1 MAEFLRISKRTFRGT
16 RGTWFIYDKPL
27 PNLLGSSLGDIVG
40 VHPKIGITGLPR
52 SGKSAVMEKVLKMLV
67 DEREREILLRGSL
80 SDAPIIGGMQTLPIL
95 EGNERLG
102 YKVINIVTKEEAVMA
117 HKNIDSRLRVLGYGI
132 DIEALERI
140 AIPAIEYARDECEV
154 LVIDE
159 IGKFAVE
166 SENFVNVVR
175 SALEV
180 DKPTLL
186 TLHKKSRHPLLQD
199 IRRRDDGRIL
209 EVTPVNRALL
219 PYKIH
224 KLMRET
230 Y

>member
-1 MAEFLRISKRTFRGT
+1 MGI
-16 RGTWFIYDKPL
+16 
-27 PNLLGSSLGDIVG
+27 
-40 VHPKIGITGLPR
+40 HPKIGITGLPR
-52 SGKSAVMEKVLKMLV
+52 SGKSAVMEKVLEMLV
-67 DEREREILLRGSL
+67 DERKREIQLRGSL
-80 SDAPIIGGMQTLPIL
+80 SDAPIIGGMQTVPIL
-95 EGNERLG
+95 EGSERLG
-102 YKVINIVTKEEAVMA
+102 YKVVDIVTKEEAIMA
-117 HKNIDSRLRVLGYGI
+117 HKSIDSRLRVLGYGI
-132 DIEALERI
+132 DIEALESV

-166 SENFVNVVR
+166 SEAFVNVVR

>member
-1 MAEFLRISKRTFRGT
+1 M
-16 RGTWFIYDKPL
+16 
-27 PNLLGSSLGDIVG
+27 
-40 VHPKIGITGLPR
+40 
-52 SGKSAVMEKVLKMLV
+52 
-67 DEREREILLRGSL
+67 
-80 SDAPIIGGMQTLPIL
+80 
-95 EGNERLG
+95 
-102 YKVINIVTKEEAVMA
+102 
-117 HKNIDSRLRVLGYGI
+117 LGYGL
-132 DIEALERI
+132 DLEALERV
-140 AIPAIEYARDECEV
+140 AIPAIEYAKNESEV

-159 IGKFAVE
+159 IGKFTVE
-166 SENFVNVVR
+166 SESFVNCVR
-175 SALEV
+175 GALEI

>member
-1 MAEFLRISKRTFRGT
+1 M
-16 RGTWFIYDKPL
+16 
-27 PNLLGSSLGDIVG
+27 G

-52 SGKSAVMEKVLKMLV
+52 SGKSAVMEKVLTMLA
-67 DEREREILLRGSL
+67 DERTREISLRGGQETV
-80 SDAPIIGGMQTLPIL
+80 IVGGMRAEPIL
-95 EGNERLG
+95 EGGERLG
-102 YKVINIVTKEEAVMA
+102 YKVIDIVTGAEAVMA
-117 HKNIDSRLRVLGYGI
+117 HKSIDSRLRVLGYGI
-132 DIEALERI
+132 DIEALESV

-154 LVIDE
+154 IVIDE
-159 IGKFAVE
+159 IGKFTVE
-166 SENFVNVVR
+166 SEDFVNVVR
-175 SALEV
+175 SALQI

>member
-1 MAEFLRISKRTFRGT
+1 MGI
-16 RGTWFIYDKPL
+16 
-27 PNLLGSSLGDIVG
+27 
-40 VHPKIGITGLPR
+40 HPKIGITGLPR
-52 SGKSAVMEKVLKMLV
+52 SGKSAVMEKVLSMLKE
-67 DEREREILLRGSL
+67 ERERELSARNL
-80 SDAPIIGGMQTLPIL
+80 SDTEIIGGICTEPIL
-95 EGNERLG
+95 ENGERLG
-102 YKVINIVTKEEAVMA
+102 YKVRNLVTGDEGEIA
-117 HKNIDSRLRVLGYGI
+117 HKSIDSRLRVLGYGLNTA
-132 DIEALERI
+132 ELERV
-140 AIPAIEYARDECEV
+140 AIPAIQHAIDNCEV
-154 LVIDE
+154 IVIDE

-166 SENFVNVVR
+166 SEAFVNTVR
-175 SALEV
+175 NALEI

>member
-1 MAEFLRISKRTFRGT
+1 MGI
-16 RGTWFIYDKPL
+16 
-27 PNLLGSSLGDIVG
+27 
-40 VHPKIGITGLPR
+40 HPKIGITGLPR
-52 SGKSAVMEKVLKMLV
+52 SGKSAVMEKVLQMLTE
-67 DEREREILLRGSL
+67 ERTHEIKLRGNL
-80 SDAPIIGGMQTLPIL
+80 SDKPIIAGMRTEPIIEGG
-95 EGNERLG
+95 ERLG
-102 YKVINIVTKEEAVMA
+102 YKVIDIITGEEGVIA
-117 HKNIDSRLRVLGYGI
+117 HKEFDSRLRVLGYGL
-132 DIEALERI
+132 DLEALERV
-140 AIPAIEYARDECEV
+140 AIPAIEYAKNESEV

-159 IGKFAVE
+159 IGKFTVE
-166 SENFVNVVR
+166 SEMFVNCVR
-175 SALEV
+175 GALEV

>member
-1 MAEFLRISKRTFRGT
+1 MGI
-16 RGTWFIYDKPL
+16 
-27 PNLLGSSLGDIVG
+27 
-40 VHPKIGITGLPR
+40 HPKIGITGLPR
-52 SGKSAVMEKVLKMLV
+52 SGKSAVMERVLEMLLE
-67 DEREREILLRGSL
+67 ERTREIEMRSGSMEK
-80 SDAPIIGGMQTLPIL
+80 PIIGGIQTEPLI
-95 EGNERLG
+95 ENGERLG
-102 YKVINIVTKEEAVMA
+102 YKMIDIVTKEEGIIA
-117 HKNIDSRLRVLGYGI
+117 HRDIDSRLRVLGYGL
-132 DIEALERI
+132 DLEALNQI
-140 AIPAIEYARDECEV
+140 AIPAISYAHEKCEV

-159 IGKFAVE
+159 IGKFSVE
-166 SENFVNVVR
+166 SEEFVNAVR
-175 SALEV
+175 EALEV
-180 DKPTLL
+180 DMPTLL

>member
-1 MAEFLRISKRTFRGT
+1 MDE
-16 RGTWFIYDKPL
+16 PL
-27 PNLLGSSLGDIVG
+27 GFGLGEIVG
-40 VHPKIGITGLPR
+40 IHPKIGITGLPR
-52 SGKSAVMEKVLKMLV
+52 SGKSAVMEKVLEMLV
-67 DEREREILLRGSL
+67 DERKREIQLRGSL
-80 SDAPIIGGMQTLPIL
+80 NDAPIIGGMQTVPIL
-95 EGNERLG
+95 EGSERLG
-102 YKVINIVTKEEAVMA
+102 YKVVDIVTKEEAIMA
-117 HKNIDSRLRVLGYGI
+117 HKSIDSRLRVLGYGI
-132 DIEALERI
+132 DIEALESV

-166 SENFVNVVR
+166 SEAFVNVVR

-186 TLHKKSRHPLLQD
+186 TRHKKSRHPLLQD

>member
-1 MAEFLRISKRTFRGT
+1 MAEFFRISKRTFRGT

-27 PNLLGSSLGDIVG
+27 PRVLGSSLGDIVG

>member
-1 MAEFLRISKRTFRGT
+1 MGI
-16 RGTWFIYDKPL
+16 
-27 PNLLGSSLGDIVG
+27 
-40 VHPKIGITGLPR
+40 HPKIGVTGLPR
-52 SGKSAVMEKVLKMLV
+52 SGKSAVMEKVVSMLTEERR
-67 DEREREILLRGSL
+67 DEMRARGDDVAAAKLL
-80 SDAPIIGGMQTLPIL
+80 GGMRCEPVIEDGERVGFKCINFQT
-95 EGNERLG
+95 G
-102 YKVINIVTKEEAVMA
+102 EEDVMA
-117 HKNIDSRLRVLGYGI
+117 HKSIDSRTRVLGYGI
-132 DIEALERI
+132 DPDALDRV
-140 AIPAIEYARDECEV
+140 AVPAIQEAIDDYEV

-159 IGKFAVE
+159 IGKFSVE
-166 SENFVNVVR
+166 SELFVEVVR
-175 SALEV
+175 KAMEV

-199 IRRRDDGRIL
+199 IRRRDDARIL

>member
-1 MAEFLRISKRTFRGT
+1 MCIRDS
-16 RGTWFIYDKPL
+16 
-27 PNLLGSSLGDIVG
+27 
-40 VHPKIGITGLPR
+40 
-52 SGKSAVMEKVLKMLV
+52 
-67 DEREREILLRGSL
+67 
-80 SDAPIIGGMQTLPIL
+80 
-95 EGNERLG
+95 
-102 YKVINIVTKEEAVMA
+102 
-117 HKNIDSRLRVLGYGI
+117 KNIDSRLRVLGYGI
-132 DIEALERI
+132 DTEALERI

-166 SENFVNVVR
+166 SEAFVNCVR

>member
-1 MAEFLRISKRTFRGT
+1 MVFVSWRILRMGI
-16 RGTWFIYDKPL
+16 
-27 PNLLGSSLGDIVG
+27 
-40 VHPKIGITGLPR
+40 HPKIGITGLPR
-52 SGKSAVMEKVLKMLV
+52 SGKSAVMEKVLSMLKE
-67 DEREREILLRGSL
+67 ERERELSARNL
-80 SDAPIIGGMQTLPIL
+80 SDTEIIGGICTEPIL
-95 EGNERLG
+95 ENGERLG
-102 YKVINIVTKEEAVMA
+102 YKVRNLITGDEGEIA
-117 HKNIDSRLRVLGYGI
+117 HKSIDSRLRVLGYGLNTA
-132 DIEALERI
+132 ELERV
-140 AIPAIEYARDECEV
+140 AIPAIQHAIDNCEV
-154 LVIDE
+154 IVIDE

-166 SENFVNVVR
+166 SEAFVNAVR
-175 SALEV
+175 NALEI